1 MCSGTVN
8 YTAGGTG
15 KGQGFPRSLAAVG
28 GGGGGG
34 GSGGQMPNVSWT
46 KHMKYGANF
55 SLSLL
60 PHSSL

>member
-1 MCSGTVN
+1 MN

-15 KGQGFPRSLAAVG
+15 KGQDFQRSLVAVCVG
-28 GGGGGG
+28 GGGRGGG
-34 GSGGQMPNVSWT
+34 VRGPVYLGQSISNTEPI
-46 KHMKYGANF
+46 

>member
-1 MCSGTVN
+1 MCNGTVN

-15 KGQGFPRSLAAVG
+15 KGQRFPRSLVAVERQWEG
-28 GGGGGG
+28 GGGIRGPMYL
-34 GSGGQMPNVSWT
+34 GQGKCNTEPI
-46 KHMKYGANF
+46 

>member
-1 MCSGTVN
+1 MCSGTVD

-15 KGQGFPRSLAAVG
+15 KGQDFPRSLVAVSGGEAVG
-28 GGGGGG
+28 VRGPMYL
-34 GSGGQMPNVSWT
+34 GQSIWNTEPI
-46 KHMKYGANF
+46 